1 MKLPALCLLGVAVF
15 GLVVLLVSGPRDPS
29 PESVD
34 PLANM
39 VWIEGG
45 EFIQGSEN
53 EALRGAR
60 PRHRVT
66 VDGFWMDRTTV
77 TNEQFE
83 QFVKATRYVTLAEL
97 SLDQIVPGS
106 LVFTPPGGA
115 VPLDDYRVWWD
126 YVAGASWRH
135 PEGPASDL

>member
-53 EALRGAR
+53 EALRGAQVEEDGDDLPDDGQAR
-60 PRHRVT
+60 RSVLLNERTSSENRV
-66 VDGFWMDRTTV
+66 V
-77 TNEQFE
+77 
-83 QFVKATRYVTLAEL
+83 L
-97 SLDQIVPGS
+97 
-106 LVFTPPGGA
+106 
-115 VPLDDYRVWWD
+115 
-126 YVAGASWRH
+126 
-135 PEGPASDL
+135 PA